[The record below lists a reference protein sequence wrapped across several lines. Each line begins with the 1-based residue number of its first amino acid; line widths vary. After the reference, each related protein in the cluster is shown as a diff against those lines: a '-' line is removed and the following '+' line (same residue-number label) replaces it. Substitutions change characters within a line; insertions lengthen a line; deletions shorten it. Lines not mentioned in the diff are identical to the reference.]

1 MKLQMYIEE
10 MGLNPKNFSHFFL
23 KNGYAFFERKN
34 RVSIFKRGIIAVRNN
49 GEKQQWNV
57 FRSDVIEE
65 IVGTR
70 GLGMFEKKGRILDV
84 SSLEYCYNEWSQLEL
99 YANPLNDSFL
109 GGVVYME
116 DMDELNEGIGE
127 MSVLVIVLPE
137 KKLSD
142 AVVFLTAY
150 ERTQILELRSIAKM
164 FFYGLGSVENRMFS
178 ELFSEEVAANER
190 ITEEQ

>member
-10 MGLNPKNFSHFFL
+10 MGLNPPNFSHFFL

-127 MSVLVIVLPE
+127 MAVLVIVLPE

-178 ELFSEEVAANER
+178 ELFREEEPANER
-190 ITEEQ
+190 ITEK

>member
-99 YANPLNDSFL
+99 YVNPLNDSFL

-127 MSVLVIVLPE
+127 MAVLVVVLPE